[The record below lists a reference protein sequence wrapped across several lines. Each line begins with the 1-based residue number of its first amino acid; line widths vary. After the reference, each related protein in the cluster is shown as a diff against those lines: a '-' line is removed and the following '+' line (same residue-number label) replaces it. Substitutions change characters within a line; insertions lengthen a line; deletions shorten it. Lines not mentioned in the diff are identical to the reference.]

1 MDPGSPLRCGRDDP
15 RFYKTQYALAC
26 GGRAHGLA
34 PDQAHRHDPVDPRLD
49 RLVGMMVDTG
59 IRYEDA
65 QREFEK
71 RFIAR
76 IVQDSDGNLVKAAK
90 RLGVHRNTLTRK
102 LKELKIKARPSA
114 S

>member
-1 MDPGSPLRCGRDDP
+1 MREL
-15 RFYKTQYALAC
+15 
-26 GGRAHGLA
+26 
-34 PDQAHRHDPVDPRLD
+34 LD
-49 RLVGMMVDTG
+49 RLVDMMVETG

-65 QREFEK
+65 QREFDK

-76 IVQDSDGNLVKAAK
+76 MIQDSDGNLVKAAK

-102 LKELKIKARPSA
+102 IKELKIRTRPSG